1 MIYQLLELC
10 VSKIIFLISLWT
22 SRFENR
28 KFGIFSSVE
37 TSNPRRKKGRAK
49 VVVLSD
55 HPSIHQPV
63 ISPGKHL
70 KRREQKHYVC
80 QPRVSRL
87 SDSFTPESFVTRSTR
102 FTFRQSEFP
111 GRTIVSSLVAGGCG
125 CTPLSSDVTT
135 RLCSFRSLCKRG
147 GEWRNRGFATPSI
160 DEE

>member
-1 MIYQLLELC
+1 M
-10 VSKIIFLISLWT
+10 
-22 SRFENR
+22 
-28 KFGIFSSVE
+28 
-37 TSNPRRKKGRAK
+37 
-49 VVVLSD
+49 VLSD

-147 GEWRNRGFATPSI
+147 GGDGGIVDSQPLRLMKNNSWERVVNDTCGWLGCGRS
-160 DEE
+160 